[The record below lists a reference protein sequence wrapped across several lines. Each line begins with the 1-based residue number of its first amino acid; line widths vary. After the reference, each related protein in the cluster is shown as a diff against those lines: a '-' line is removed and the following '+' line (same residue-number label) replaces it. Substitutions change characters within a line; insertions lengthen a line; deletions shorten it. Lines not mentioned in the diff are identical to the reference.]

1 MNNSSN
7 KGKIKLYC
15 SNCNGNNHIL
25 DNFYHLYGF
34 PPEHKNHKSNE
45 KNKGKKK
52 EYFAK
57 ETPSFTYE
65 QLLTLLNNSDT
76 QPKTNVIGLIIPFCS
91 SCYIDQKLIENGS
104 LIVISMTT
112 WFCHLNYY

>member
-1 MNNSSN
+1 MGTIISLIIFTTCMASLLNTRTT
-7 KGKIKLYC
+7 KVMKRI
-15 SNCNGNNHIL
+15 
-25 DNFYHLYGF
+25 
-34 PPEHKNHKSNE
+34 
-45 KNKGKKK
+45 KGKKK